1 MINNNDIYQ
10 LTQLAEASY
19 ADFWLSGAEKVV
31 TPDMVLGR
39 LERLSP
45 KIKGDQATSIT
56 SQWSVASHQKNTE
69 NGFSATLF
77 HAKDSNNPDQY
88 VLAFRGTET
97 GLTTVYDDLADAD
110 LLDIVR
116 DGLAMDQIV
125 DMYNY
130 WQQLKAPKGSA
141 YQVAI
146 LETDYTLTAAY
157 AAAIAGGPL
166 AVLAYREYLQSRTD
180 IVIDEPLGKVR
191 KINFNYQ
198 SNQVFNDER
207 SAGLGI
213 NPSSVTV
220 VGHSLGGHLAAAFS
234 RLFPNDVT
242 EALMIN
248 GAGFGDGLAIG
259 AGGNGPT
266 NVDHLFSLLGGAS
279 SFNPDIITNLI
290 GSAGW
295 DFVAQDW
302 WIGLHQPGA
311 TQHIQTE
318 TMKGNAGGHGSSQM
332 TDAMAVYD
340 LFLRLDKGLANKS
353 LGNSMAW
360 LEPIFKA
367 ISNTADYTFESLV
380 NTLNKLLVSSSSAPI
395 AKNNREA
402 LYSNIKNIRKSI
414 DTIPSSAVITV
425 DPLPIYPA
433 STIINM
439 AKGID
444 LNTNDSFAYR
454 YALKELN
461 PFAIRGLDYS
471 NANKN
476 GELDLLNL
484 TTDKGSLSDS
494 WIADRAAM
502 LTWVMKANSA
512 DTQSVSGGSELE
524 GRSWYFQD
532 LATRKNLLA
541 YPSGSIITTAKVSH
555 VIFGSESSDVMA
567 GDSYTDHFYGAG
579 GNDTLYGANGD
590 DYLEGGTG
598 NDKLYGGNNNDQ
610 LYGNS
615 GDDTLVGGDGDDVV
629 LADNYAEASERVVA

>member
-1 MINNNDIYQ
+1 MTNNTDIYQ

-19 ADFWLSGAEKVV
+19 ANFWENGLINSEKGMIGELKLLD
-31 TPDMVLGR
+31 P
-39 LERLSP
+39 P
-45 KIKGDQATSIT
+45 IGDTQAASIT
-56 SQWSVASHQKNTE
+56 SQWSIASHQKNTE

-97 GLTTVYDDLADAD
+97 GLSTILDDLVITDG
-110 LLDIVR
+110 LDIVR

-141 YQVAI
+141 YQIAV
-146 LETDYTLTAAY
+146 LETDYTLTVAY
-157 AAAIAGGPL
+157 AVAKASSLLNYSVFIDNL
-166 AVLAYREYLQSRTD
+166 RSRSD
-180 IVIDEPLGKVR
+180 VVIDEPLGVVR
-191 KINFNYQ
+191 KINFDYQ

-213 NPSSVTV
+213 APSSVSV

-234 RLFPNDVT
+234 RLFPSDVT
-242 EALMIN
+242 EAVMVN
-248 GAGFGDGLAIG
+248 GVGFGDGLAIS

-266 NVDHLFSLLGGAS
+266 NVDHLFSMLGGAS

-290 GSAGW
+290 GSAGM

-318 TMKGNAGGHGSSQM
+318 TSSMLDNAGGHGSSQM
-332 TDAMAVYD
+332 TDAMAIYD
-340 LFLRLDKGLANKS
+340 LFFRLDKNIGNKS
-353 LGNSMAW
+353 LTEAMSW

-367 ISNTADYTFESLV
+367 ASNTAGYSFESLV
-380 NTLNKLLVSSSSAPI
+380 NTLNKLLVSSSAAPLPT
-395 AKNNREA
+395 NNREA
-402 LYSNIKNIRKSI
+402 LYASIKQIRLAI
-414 DTIPSSAVITV
+414 DKIPASAVITV
-425 DPLPIYPA
+425 DPLPVYPV

-444 LNTNDSFAYR
+444 LNTNDSLAYR

-461 PFAIRGLDYS
+461 TFAVRGLDYS

-502 LTWVMKANSA
+502 LTWVMKANTTDTLAAEGGQELDGRAWSFEDQTTGKKVLA
-512 DTQSVSGGSELE
+512 FPYGNMVPSVTQS
-524 GRSWYFQD
+524 
-532 LATRKNLLA
+532 N
-541 YPSGSIITTAKVSH
+541 
-555 VIFGSESSDVMA
+555 VIFGSEA
-567 GDSYTDHFYGAG
+567 GRELKGGNYTDRLYGAG
-579 GNDTLYGANGD
+579 GNDALFGFGGN
-590 DYLEGGTG
+590 DYLEGGTEFRG
-598 NDKLYGGNNNDQ
+598 QYI
-610 LYGNS
+610 
-615 GDDTLVGGDGDDVV
+615 
-629 LADNYAEASERVVA
+629 